1 MVGSPRFSAKELAM
15 WPDRRLLDL
24 FGIEVPILQ
33 APMAG
38 AQGSALAIA
47 VSEAGGLGALPCALL
62 SAAQIRSELQI
73 IRQRTD
79 KPFNLN
85 FFCHTPPA
93 ADPEREARW
102 VARLASYR
110 RELGVAVETLPG
122 GRAPFGEETCA
133 LVEEF
138 RPKVVS
144 FHFGLPEADL
154 LARVRATGAIVLA
167 SATTVAEA
175 RWLDAR
181 GVDAIIAQGAEAGGH
196 RGMFL
201 SEDVAAQPGTFAL
214 VPQVVDAVR
223 VPVIAAGGIGD
234 GRGIAA
240 AFMLGAAGVQIG
252 TAYLLSDE
260 ATISPIYRAGLKAA
274 RDDQTVLTNVF
285 TGRPARG
292 IVNRAIREIG
302 PMSADAPAFPGATNA
317 MLPLRQRA
325 EAQGSGDFTSMWSG
339 QAPVF
344 AREGGAGR
352 LTQSLAA
359 DALRLFGALSKRS

>member
-1 MVGSPRFSAKELAM
+1 M

-24 FGIEVPILQ
+24 FGIEAPILQ

-62 SAAQIRSELQI
+62 TAAQARAELLI

-85 FFCHTPPA
+85 FFCHAPPVP
-93 ADPEREARW
+93 DPAREARW
-102 VARLASYR
+102 VARLAPYR
-110 RELGVAVETLPG
+110 RELGVEVEALPG
-122 GRAPFGEETCA
+122 GRAPFGEEACA

-138 RPKVVS
+138 RPRVVS
-144 FHFGLPEADL
+144 FHFGLPVEAL
-154 LARVRATGAIVLA
+154 LARVRGAGAKIIA
-167 SATTVAEA
+167 SATTVEEA
-175 RWLDAR
+175 RWLEAR
-181 GVDAIIAQGAEAGGH
+181 GVDAIIAQGSEAGGH

-201 SEDVAAQPGTFAL
+201 SADVASQPGTFAL

-260 ATISPIYRAGLKAA
+260 STISPIYRAGLKAA
-274 RDDQTVLTNVF
+274 RDDQTALTNVF

-292 IVNRAIREIG
+292 IVNRAVRDIG
-302 PMSADAPAFPGATNA
+302 PLSADAPAFPGASNA
-317 MLPLRQRA
+317 MLPLRQKA
-325 EAQGSGDFTSMWSG
+325 EAQGSGDFTPMWSG

-344 AREGGAGR
+344 AREGGAGA
-352 LTQSLAA
+352 LTEALARE
-359 DALRLFGALSKRS
+359 ALALLAR

>member
-1 MVGSPRFSAKELAM
+1 M

-24 FGIEVPILQ
+24 FGIEAPILQ

-62 SAAQIRSELQI
+62 STAQARAELQI

-85 FFCHTPPA
+85 FFCHAPPVP
-93 ADPEREARW
+93 DPAREARW
-102 VARLASYR
+102 VARLAPYR
-110 RELGVAVETLPG
+110 RELGVEVETLPG
-122 GRAPFGEETCA
+122 GRAPFGEEACA

-138 RPKVVS
+138 RPRVVS
-144 FHFGLPEADL
+144 FHFGLPAEAL
-154 LARVRATGAIVLA
+154 LARVRGAGAKIIA

-175 RWLDAR
+175 RWLEAR
-181 GVDAIIAQGAEAGGH
+181 GVDAIIAQGSEAGGH

-201 SEDVAAQPGTFAL
+201 SADVASQPGTFAL

-260 ATISPIYRAGLKAA
+260 STISPIYRAGLKAA
-274 RDDQTVLTNVF
+274 RDDQTALTNVF

-302 PMSADAPAFPGATNA
+302 PLSADAPAFPGASNA
-317 MLPLRQRA
+317 MLPLRQKA
-325 EAQGSGDFTSMWSG
+325 EAQGSGDFTPMWSG

-344 AREGGAGR
+344 AREGGAGA
-352 LTQSLAA
+352 LTEALARE
-359 DALRLFGALSKRS
+359 ALALLAR